1 MLKAVVA
8 SGTRTLVA
16 GRGFWADNVKAMDI
30 SSPQI
35 AVFIGIQMYACGISC
50 QLSKTH
56 YKRAPLL
63 E

>member
-50 QLSKTH
+50 QLS
-56 YKRAPLL
+56 
-63 E
+63 